1 MNVVSEYEFAMPAAG
16 VEKFPDQ
23 SRNCKEFHGSL
34 ERNPCFPVDALLVVI
49 SDVTISASV
58 TVVKYCVS
66 K

>member
-1 MNVVSEYEFAMPAAG
+1 MKVVREYEFATPATG

-23 SRNCKEFHGSL
+23 SKNCNGFHGSL
-34 ERNPCFPVDALLVVI
+34 ERNPCFQVEALFVVM

-58 TVVKYCVS
+58 TVEKYCVS